1 MRLKEPFQGFRLI
14 TGHAPAHMVFL
25 LGSYLILDQNPFK
38 SYDMND
44 EIIENTG
51 YSVSF
56 VLKVTRI
63 SHLI

>member
-38 SYDMND
+38 TY
-44 EIIENTG
+44 E
-51 YSVSF
+51 
-56 VLKVTRI
+56 
-63 SHLI
+63 